1 MPPMDFDSKPSWAD
15 QVEEEGGD
23 DDKTT
28 GSTFEA
34 DEDRSTQKGTQVAAT
49 DADKV
54 TTVAPPSPKELF
66 KGNLKTVVDYKVDEE
81 GKKFKIIRTFRVE
94 TRKASKAVA
103 RRKKLKKFGTSEYES
118 SGSTVATTTVS
129 DEVYMTFITSKEDL
143 CCTEEEDPMAKL
155 KGQKIVSCRICKGD
169 HWTTRCPYKDTLGP
183 MQKELA
189 EQLGLTTADKEKGS
203 DPEPVQP
210 AQSKTGKYVPPSL
223 RDGANRRGE
232 SMQTNRRADDNATI
246 RVTNLSE
253 DTRETDLQELFRPFG
268 SISRIYLAKD
278 KNTGQSKGFA
288 FISFHR
294 REDAARAIAGVSG
307 FGYDHL
313 ILNVEWAKPSTN

>member
-15 QVEEEGGD
+15 QVEEEGD
-23 DDKTT
+23 EDKNTE
-28 GSTFEA
+28 STFEG
-34 DEDRSTQKGTQVAAT
+34 DNDGSRQKG
-49 DADKV
+49 
-54 TTVAPPSPKELF
+54 PLPSPKELI
-66 KGNLKTVVDYKVDEE
+66 KGNIKTVIEYKIDED
-81 GKKFKIIRTFRVE
+81 GKKFKIIRTFRIE

-103 RRKKLKKFGTSEYES
+103 RRKNWKKFGTSEYDPP
-118 SGSTVATTTVS
+118 GPNVATTTVS
-129 DEVYMTFITSKEDL
+129 DDVYMTFITNKEDL
-143 CCTEEEDPMAKL
+143 NNTEEDDPMAKL

-189 EQLGLTTADKEKGS
+189 EQLGLTTAEKEKGS

-313 ILNVEWAKPSTN
+313 ILNVEWAKPSNN